1 MARSGYIY
9 HIREPEEGLIIAS
22 FTVKHEAHEW
32 MRKSGLRF
40 LEHNLFRMRDGLC
53 GFGIKTEVRVDWDE

>member
-1 MARSGYIY
+1 MARSKYIY

-22 FTVKHEAHEW
+22 FTVKHEAHDW
-32 MRKSGLRF
+32 MVRSGRSF

-53 GFGIKTEVRVDWDE
+53 EFGQKFETLVAWD